1 MLQLNLQ
8 QWCSLLVR
16 DLSPNNRSYQVIP
29 YHQSSSNQIDFLL
42 LLILGFFLL
51 CRNEAS
57 GIQEHLVLSLKLV
70 IFWQPFAG
78 VNLSLVHSCS
88 QRSKIPRHLRV
99 VLTDS
104 ISFNYIHLRHNDN
117 STANCLNCLNWLNWL
132 GVRKGVSTFLALD
145 RYFVS
150 SIRIPLKN
158 SITNSLP
165 PRSKLS
171 RTHIIS
177 LWNVCF
183 TRMILS
189 YFSCFTR

>member
-1 MLQLNLQ
+1 MLTLSTWLKSE
-8 QWCSLLVR
+8 QWELPSYTI
-16 DLSPNNRSYQVIP
+16 SPV
-29 YHQSSSNQIDFLL
+29 
-42 LLILGFFLL
+42 LILGFFLL

-78 VNLSLVHSCS
+78 VNLSLVHSCN
-88 QRSKIPRHLRV
+88 QRSKIPRHLWV

-117 STANCLNCLNWLNWL
+117 STANCLNWLNWL
-132 GVRKGVSTFLALD
+132 GVRKRISTFLALD

-150 SIRIPLKN
+150 SIGIPLKN

-165 PRSKLS
+165 PRSKLL

-189 YFSCFTR
+189 YFSCFTREIQASLFKILEASQSCWDIVT

>member
-16 DLSPNNRSYQVIP
+16 DLSLNNRSYQVIP
-29 YHQSSSNQIDFLL
+29 YHQSSSNQIYFLL

-70 IFWQPFAG
+70 IFWQPFSR
-78 VNLSLVHSCS
+78 VNLSLVHSCN
-88 QRSKIPRHLRV
+88 QRSKILRHLRV

-132 GVRKGVSTFLALD
+132 GVRKRISTFLALD

-150 SIRIPLKN
+150 SIGIPLKN

-177 LWNVCF
+177 FWNVCF